1 MAQQVFS
8 ARESGYAQYQPAP
21 NRHQEQSQ
29 MNPDRMRLLDD
40 YWAAIEKDQ
49 DYTSVLRH
57 YLPESLLVDPIYG
70 PFRGVEEI
78 GGFLEKVTED
88 MRDMNVTFSVVEK
101 VADENAGWSRWTI
114 HLPDG
119 SEKDGVS
126 VYRFQGDKILVQRDF
141 ISTNELG

>member
-1 MAQQVFS
+1 
-8 ARESGYAQYQPAP
+8 
-21 NRHQEQSQ
+21 
-29 MNPDRMRLLDD
+29 MNQDRMRLLDD

-49 DYTSVLRH
+49 NYTSVLKF

-70 PFRGVEEI
+70 PFRGLDEI

-88 MRDMNVTFSVVEK
+88 MKGMNVAFSVVEK
-101 VADENAGWSRWTI
+101 AAGDDVGWSRWTV

-126 VYRFQGDKILVQRDF
+126 VYRFQGDKILIQRDY
-141 ISTNELG
+141 IGTSELGCTARVT